1 MANANGEG
9 SIYPRMRKNPKT
21 GEMRQ
26 TGYVA
31 AFCYTDE
38 MGVSRRK
45 PVYGKTRIEVR
56 NKMREARDRLANGL
70 AVADSTRSLAEWL
83 AHWRTTTLAASDR
96 KASTQELYSNLS
108 RRHLEPGP
116 FGAIRLDKLKPS
128 NVEALLLEMRAKTKP
143 GIPTEVEPNPEPVR
157 ALADS
162 TIRQIYT
169 VLRAGLDGAVRDGL
183 LAKNPAAMVRRPGVA
198 RTEARHVGA
207 VDVTKLLLCA
217 EGLRYRNALIL
228 IAATGMRRGEAAA
241 LRWSNV
247 DLHAGVLVV
256 RGTLNRVDGRL
267 VITEPKTDRSR
278 RPVPVPPP
286 LVAVLREHRAAQE
299 TERMMARDQWRDHD
313 LVFATKLGTPVDPN
327 NILRTIQI
335 AAQKAGIADVGVHT
349 LRHSAAVAWLESGV
363 HIKAVADLLGH
374 SSIAITGDVY
384 GHTSDSTAR
393 AAVDGLADQL
403 GLRNL

>member
-31 AFCYTDE
+31 AFCYIDE
-38 MGVSRRK
+38 MGVTKRK

-56 NKMREARDRLANGL
+56 GKMKQARERVENGL
-70 AVADSTRSLAEWL
+70 AVVDSTRSLADWL
-83 AHWRTTTLAASDR
+83 AHWRTTTLVASDR
-96 KASTQELYSNLS
+96 KASTQELYSNLC
-108 RRHLEPGP
+108 RRHLEPEP
-116 FGAIRLDKLKPS
+116 FGTIRLDKLKPS
-128 NVEALLLEMRAKTKP
+128 NIEALVLEMRAKTKP
-143 GIPTEVEPNPEPVR
+143 GKPTEADPDPQPGR

-162 TIRQIYT
+162 TIRQVYT
-169 VLRAGLDGAVRDGL
+169 VLRAALDGAVRDGL
-183 LAKNPAAMVRRPGVA
+183 LAKNPAAAIKRPGVA
-198 RTEARHVGA
+198 RTEARHVSA

-217 EGLRYRNALIL
+217 EGLRYRNALML
-228 IAATGMRRGEAAA
+228 IAATGVRRGEAAA

-286 LVAVLREHRAAQE
+286 LIAVLREHRAAQE
-299 TERMMARDQWRDHD
+299 NERMMARDQWRDHD